1 MGVTALFGGAF
12 DPPHN
17 GHVALAAAAK
27 RHFAPE
33 RLVVL
38 VAAHP
43 GHKAVATPAGLRLE
57 LARAAFPDDDVRL
70 DEHART
76 VDLLRDLPEGGDWDD
91 PLFLIG
97 ADQLRDFPTW
107 KEPDEV
113 LRLARL
119 GVATRPG
126 YPRVEL
132 EAVLARLSQPER
144 VEIFAIPPQHVASR
158 DVRARAAAGEP
169 LESLV
174 PPAVA
179 AVVEARGLYRP

>member
-1 MGVTALFGGAF
+1 VTALFGGAF

-17 GHVALAAAAK
+17 GHVALARAAK
-27 RHFAPE
+27 KRFDID

-38 VAAHP
+38 VAVRP
-43 GHKAVATPAGLRLE
+43 GHKSVATPAETRLE
-57 LARAAFPDDDVRL
+57 LARLAFPDEDVRL
-70 DEHART
+70 DEHERT
-76 VDLLRDLPEGGDWDD
+76 VDLLREGAWDE

-97 ADQLRDFPTW
+97 ADQLRDLPTW

-132 EAVLARLSQPER
+132 EAVLAKLAQPDR
-144 VEIFAIPPQHVASR
+144 VELFEIPPQHVASR
-158 DVRARAAAGEP
+158 DVRARAAAGE
-169 LESLV
+169 SLDGFV
-174 PPAVA
+174 PPPVA
-179 AVVEARGLYRP
+179 ALIRGRGLYRP